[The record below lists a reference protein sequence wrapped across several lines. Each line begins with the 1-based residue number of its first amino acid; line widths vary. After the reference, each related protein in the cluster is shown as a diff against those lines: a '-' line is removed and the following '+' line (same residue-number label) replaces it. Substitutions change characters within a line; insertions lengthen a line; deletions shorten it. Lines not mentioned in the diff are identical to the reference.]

1 MLSTRVM
8 FEICIGHN
16 GYGGLA
22 AWCTQHC
29 TSYWTLCVLVLFFL
43 FKQKWRSSLWYLLVN
58 VSVTAGSGVTVTVWF
73 IPVRYLSFHCRTRQ
87 LVCFRLV
94 VHLLEVVDGCFSSF
108 VSQDG
113 SSRQSA
119 LDAATSLMT
128 SAMPS
133 SVQHQA
139 QTLLATLHP
148 SKVSYH
154 SHKVQFQ
161 SILRF
166 QRVYTGTGQIKQPT

>member
-1 MLSTRVM
+1 M
-8 FEICIGHN
+8 
-16 GYGGLA
+16 
-22 AWCTQHC
+22 
-29 TSYWTLCVLVLFFL
+29 
-43 FKQKWRSSLWYLLVN
+43 WYLLVN

-73 IPVRYLSFHCRTRQ
+73 IPVRFLSFHCRTRQ

>member
-8 FEICIGHN
+8 FETCIGHN

-22 AWCTQHC
+22 VWCTQHC
-29 TSYWTLCVLVLFFL
+29 TSYWTLCVLVFFFIFLFFYL
-43 FKQKWRSSLWYLLVN
+43 FFFKQKWRSPLWYLLVN
-58 VSVTAGSGVTVTVWF
+58 VTVRF
-73 IPVRYLSFHCRTRQ
+73 LSFHCRTRQ